1 MDVEIQ
7 GGIKKMKINLHEHL
21 APEIIEEI
29 INVSIQYIFGIIVY
43 LVVLLTILV
52 GLKLLFNINL
62 FKTIKKVMN

>member
-1 MDVEIQ
+1 
-7 GGIKKMKINLHEHL
+7 MKINLHEHL